1 MKCKYMAFAFVLFG
15 GRAAAGEE
23 WHTQVDLV
31 TVATTAAPGQTLWV
45 GVRLRTADGW
55 HVFWANP
62 GEVGLT
68 TKVQWLSPP
77 DAATAPIRWPW
88 PLRILSDGWV
98 AHTLPEDATLWT
110 PLRLADAVP
119 MGAGWTVRARV
130 EWLECRESCQAGS
143 AEPSLFV
150 VTDPRAPQADPP
162 VPPEEK
168 AEPCRVRRVGK
179 KNWELIFAPERGGQ
193 SNVPVVF
200 FPRSLGWAASAP
212 AAPRVSDEFR
222 VLSIGR
228 PPGAPP
234 KRLQGLLLGPA
245 GWRGPGRSRGAW
257 VDVPM
262 PETYD

>member
-77 DAATAPIRWPW
+77 DAATAPIHWPW

-119 MGAGWTVRARV
+119 MGAG
-130 EWLECRESCQAGS
+130 
-143 AEPSLFV
+143 
-150 VTDPRAPQADPP
+150 
-162 VPPEEK
+162 
-168 AEPCRVRRVGK
+168 
-179 KNWELIFAPERGGQ
+179 
-193 SNVPVVF
+193 
-200 FPRSLGWAASAP
+200 
-212 AAPRVSDEFR
+212 
-222 VLSIGR
+222 
-228 PPGAPP
+228 
-234 KRLQGLLLGPA
+234 
-245 GWRGPGRSRGAW
+245 
-257 VDVPM
+257 
-262 PETYD
+262 